1 MFIEFSLAL
10 PSHSHHDHLPQ
21 NVLYLSIIYA
31 TAKMLYYSCIIDVG
45 WYYLSKLQT
54 LSHDSL
60 FEHGAEVL
68 GISRTSLVQSYHMVK
83 HVKTSSS
90 LRGIPE
96 RGVIYSTRRR
106 H

>member
-1 MFIEFSLAL
+1 
-10 PSHSHHDHLPQ
+10 
-21 NVLYLSIIYA
+21 
-31 TAKMLYYSCIIDVG
+31 MLYCACIIDVG

-83 HVKTSSS
+83 HAKTSSS
-90 LRGIPE
+90 LRKSLREVLFILPGGATDTVNTAEECDFFGMCI
-96 RGVIYSTRRR
+96 IKI
-106 H
+106 